1 MARGDRDPDHVDVL
15 IVGAGIS
22 GIDAAYRL
30 KTRCKGR
37 TFIILEAR
45 DRIGGTWDLFRYPGV
60 RSDSDIFTLGFP
72 FRSWPSDK
80 SIVEG
85 SAIRDYVEDTAR
97 EFEIFEQIRFGHR
110 VVSASWSSAD
120 ARWTVEAEHGGAT
133 RRFTCSFLF
142 ACSGYYDYD
151 SGYRPEWEGEQEFRG
166 QIVHPQF
173 WPEDV
178 DLSGK
183 NVAVIGSGATAV
195 TLVPAL
201 AETAAHVTMVQRT
214 PSYIVARP
222 AHDGIARFLQRWL
235 PRSAAHSAIRWKNI
249 LLTIFM
255 YSRARKKPEQ
265 VARFIKDLIRKELPE
280 GYPVDRDF
288 SPPYRPWD
296 QRLCLVPDGDLF
308 AAIRSGKVSIATGA
322 VERFTP
328 NGLRLETGA
337 ELRADVVVTATG
349 LVVKLFGGIEL
360 VVDREKVIAADQ
372 LIYKG
377 MMLSGVP
384 NLFFSFGYTN
394 ASWTLRSDVTACA
407 VARILNHM
415 GRDGYGL
422 CVPRE
427 PAGGIERL
435 PVISFSSGYVQ
446 RALPFLPKQGSRQPW
461 IVPQNYVRDRLAM
474 SLSPVDADLEFSR
487 SEAAVRAQSRRS
499 RPRRYF
505 GRPGAETF

>member
-1 MARGDRDPDHVDVL
+1 MARDDKDTDHIDVL

-30 KTRCKGR
+30 KTRCNER
-37 TFIILEAR
+37 SFMILEAR

-72 FRSWPSDK
+72 FRPWPSDK

-97 EFEIFEQIRFGHR
+97 EFGIFEQIRFGHR

-120 ARWTVEAEHGGAT
+120 ARWTVEAKHGGAT

-142 ACSGYYDYD
+142 ACSGYYDY
-151 SGYRPEWEGEQEFRG
+151 SAGYRPEWEGEKDFRG

-173 WPEDV
+173 WPEDI

-183 NVAVIGSGATAV
+183 QVVVIGSGATAV

-222 AHDGIARFLQRWL
+222 ARDGIARFLQRWL
-235 PRSAAHSAIRWKNI
+235 PLRVAHSAIRWKNV

-255 YSRARKKPEQ
+255 YARARKKPER
-265 VARFIKDLIRKELPE
+265 VAKFIKDLLRKELPE

-288 SPPYRPWD
+288 SPPYKPWD

-308 AAIRSGKVSIATGA
+308 AAMRSGKVSIATGA
-322 VERFTP
+322 IGRFTP
-328 NGLRLETGA
+328 DGLRLETGQ
-337 ELRADVVVTATG
+337 EVRADVVVTATG

-360 VVDREKVIAADQ
+360 EVDGEKIIPAER

-384 NLFFSFGYTN
+384 NLFLSFGYTN
-394 ASWTLRSDVTACA
+394 ASWTLRSDVTASA

-415 GRDGYGL
+415 NRHGYGV

-427 PAGGIERL
+427 PAGVERQ
-435 PVISFSSGYVQ
+435 PVINFSSGYVQ

-461 IVPQNYVRDRLAM
+461 IVPQNYIRDRLAM
-474 SLSPVDADLEFSR
+474 RLSRVDADLEFSR
-487 SEAAVRAQSRRS
+487 SEAAVR
-499 RPRRYF
+499 
-505 GRPGAETF
+505 T